1 MGGQVQSFLDLVEL
15 HAGDGSS
22 GVLFAVSNILLQ
34 GQVSLVVS
42 NGGGSGAHGLKESG
56 GHRVA
61 GNTHLQAFQVRNAV
75 QRGVGGHVAGTVVDG
90 GQAVNVAGFLQAF
103 AQGLVNLAVGAVELH
118 QVVGIIKH
126 IPGVHNGHRLV
137 LGCELSRSVH
147 IQVQVAALDG
157 GVHFRSR
164 TKGAVGVNFNGNRA
178 AAVLID
184 QLGEALSS
192 NVDLVVSGLGVAK
205 AQGNGL
211 VAGCSGAF
219 SGARSTRSSRRC
231 CGAAA
236 GGQHTGGHNGA
247 QDFQCFFHGVCA
259 SLFLRF
265 LFLFIW
271 DFLSGKLSCGL
282 HALKNARS
290 VVSLSTSPLLDRNC
304 EDSMDKTCH
313 CYQIPLFYAPY
324 HLLESRFL
332 CTYWQTTQR
341 NRSSVG

>member
-1 MGGQVQSFLDLVEL
+1 M
-15 HAGDGSS
+15 AC
-22 GVLFAVSNILLQ
+22 
-34 GQVSLVVS
+34 
-42 NGGGSGAHGLKESG
+42 
-56 GHRVA
+56 
-61 GNTHLQAFQVRNAV
+61 
-75 QRGVGGHVAGTVVDG
+75 TVVDG
-90 GQAVNVAGFLQAF
+90 SQAVNVAGFLQAF

-271 DFLSGKLSCGL
+271 ETELRSARAEERPQRRFAFDKSIIGQKLRRFNGQNLSLLSNSAILRPISSAGI
-282 HALKNARS
+282 ALFVYLLANHTKK
-290 VVSLSTSPLLDRNC
+290 PLLGWVIR
-304 EDSMDKTCH
+304 
-313 CYQIPLFYAPY
+313 
-324 HLLESRFL
+324 
-332 CTYWQTTQR
+332 
-341 NRSSVG
+341 